1 MTALRKSA
9 LRIPK
14 LLLLTVL
21 AAALGSA
28 SYTATERWIPAMKP
42 NVFASDAVPA
52 KPLIDTQLP
61 KKVATAT
68 FAMG

>member
-1 MTALRKSA
+1 MTALRRSA
-9 LRIPK
+9 LRIST

-21 AAALGSA
+21 VKAIGSA
-28 SYTATERWIPAMKP
+28 PYTATERWIPAMTQ
-42 NVFASDAVPA
+42 NVFASDTAVA

-61 KKVATAT
+61 KVVATAT